1 MIVLPEGAEDRL
13 LANANVIADACK
25 ASGVEQWD
33 LVGFQSYGHEL
44 DIEAGKIT
52 MAGGGGEG
60 GFGVRVV
67 DQGRF
72 GFAHLVDVSGA
83 ERAVQQALAI
93 AKKSPSVNGF
103 VLPSEQPAQQ
113 VGGRFDKRLLDV
125 GPETLLEQADSIL
138 SEVQSLDARAVVTGG
153 GVGVSAT
160 AGCLM
165 NSEGILSVGM
175 TTSHGVGLQVSIDV
189 DGELTSSYQ
198 GASSRTLLPDI
209 PDCVQRAVH
218 WAQITQNPIEV
229 ESEAVDTPVVL
240 TSEGFSPLFSMVVPP
255 AITGEKM
262 VRKESFWSEKFG
274 QTVINEALSITDNGL
289 LEGGMSSGSRDAEG
303 VPRRQQSLI
312 EEGRLTTMLWST
324 RDAAQQVAEGRIDH
338 AASTGSAS
346 AGGHQSPPSTGCTEL
361 FLTSQ
366 QGSLDWDRLLATM
379 DNGYVVNSVMG
390 AHTAN
395 PSSGDFSV
403 TTSSILRVQDGE
415 VVGALKQAG
424 LSGNLAKALTGEVLL
439 GDDVRRQGSYSSGSM
454 HVPDVLLMRG
464 LRVNPA

>member
-13 LANANVIADACK
+13 LANANVIADACR